1 MKGRKLSRKGKIVRN
16 LLLTLGFGFVVW
28 ASQGG
33 PMPTAELTFRQME
46 RTRFLASSEI
56 LYAWESS
63 LPLSELRSSSSKDVL
78 VGQYPDQIVVGCIFE
93 PNDPGG
99 NRLTLWPREEGVM
112 PVPLSAFL
120 QREDGTLCHVLLV
133 LSVPEETAGAQ
144 ATVTGRLENA
154 KEPVETVQGERW
166 GGGIWTFWFPIDE
179 KLTTDGDLE
188 YGTKDLEGLP
198 YTLELYRE
206 DGRLFAEQEGI
217 LPENSQPGDIY
228 DPGLYDFLNDI
239 LLNQ

>member
-46 RTRFLASSEI
+46 RTSFLASSEI
-56 LYAWESS
+56 LYTWESS
-63 LPLSELRSSSSKDVL
+63 LPLSELRSSSSKAVL
-78 VGQYPDQIVVGCIFE
+78 VGQYPDQIAVGCIFE
-93 PNDPGG
+93 PNDFGG
-99 NRLTLWPREEGVM
+99 NRLILWPREEGVM

-133 LSVPEETAGAQ
+133 LSAPEETAGAQ

-166 GGGIWTFWFPIDE
+166 GGGVWAFWFPIDE
-179 KLTTDGDLE
+179 ELTTDGELR

-206 DGRLFAEQEGI
+206 DGSTLTRQAGTT
-217 LPENSQPGDIY
+217 PENSQSGIIY
-228 DPGLYDFLNDI
+228 DPGLYDFLGEI
-239 LLNQ
+239 LS

>member
-16 LLLTLGFGFVVW
+16 LLLTLGFGSVVW

-33 PMPTAELTFRQME
+33 PMPTAELIFRQME

-56 LYAWESS
+56 LYTWESS

-93 PNDPGG
+93 PNDFGG
-99 NRLTLWPREEGVM
+99 NRLILWPREEGVM

-144 ATVTGRLENA
+144 VTVTGRLENA

-166 GGGIWTFWFPIDE
+166 GGGVWAFWFPIDE
-179 KLTTDGDLE
+179 ELTTDGELR

-206 DGRLFAEQEGI
+206 DGSTLARQAGTT
-217 LPENSQPGDIY
+217 PENSQSGVIY
-228 DPGLYDFLNDI
+228 DPGLYDFLGEI
-239 LLNQ
+239 LS